1 MNTNQIK
8 ISEYIPG
15 SIGKITE
22 LHATYYSI
30 HWNFGLFFERKV
42 AIELSEFLGRFN
54 AHRDGFWIANIDG
67 NGIGSITI
75 DGIHSEGEGA
85 HLRWFIVSQE
95 HQGLGIGKILFQKGI
110 EFCEKCNFKRIYL
123 WTFSGL
129 NVARHLYESYGFK
142 LCKEQVNNQW
152 GVSVKEQ
159 MFELILRD

>member
-1 MNTNQIK
+1 MDQIK

-22 LHATYYSI
+22 LHAAYYSN

-42 AIELSEFLGRFN
+42 ATELSEFLGRFN
-54 AHRDGFWIANIDG
+54 ANRDGFWIANFAG
-67 NGIGSITI
+67 NIIGSITI
-75 DGIHSEGEGA
+75 DGICSETKGA

-95 HQGLGIGKILFQKGI
+95 HQGLGTGKLLLKKGI
-110 EFCEKCNFKRIYL
+110 EFSKKCDFKRIYL

-129 NVARHLYESYGFK
+129 NVARHLYEKYGFK
-142 LCKEQVNNQW
+142 LCKEQINNQW
-152 GVSVKEQ
+152 GVTVKEQ